1 MDFCRLLL
9 KLMEINVPISTGELI
24 DKITILEIKRIKI
37 KDASKVKNIEKELDL
52 LNKIYLQIITINKE
66 IEIYTTQ
73 LKKINLQLW
82 DIEESIR
89 DCERRNDF
97 GEYFIELSRKI
108 YIKNDLRYNIKNEIN
123 KIFSSKIFEEKS
135 YSKYLQDN
143 SN

>member
-1 MDFCRLLL
+1 MDFCRLFL

-24 DKITILEIKRIKI
+24 DKITILEIKKIKI
-37 KDASKVKNIEKELDL
+37 QDSSKVKNVKKELDL
-52 LNKIYLQIITINKE
+52 LNKIYLQIITMNEE

-123 KIFSSKIFEEKS
+123 KIFSSKILEEKS

>member
-1 MDFCRLLL
+1 
-9 KLMEINVPISTGELI
+9 MEINVPISTGELI